1 MFNLNLRK
9 FNPKDMEKR
18 RVDPDKGP
26 PTIVI
31 IGGRGTGKTFMV
43 RDLMYYFRR
52 IPAGMMI
59 TGSEASS
66 ETFSEFFP
74 KSFIFDTVDLE
85 RIENIVLNQRKL
97 RKKKTEG
104 DYSSLMLFDDC
115 GFDKSMIR
123 KKIIKGIFMN
133 GRNWRIL
140 LIMTLQ
146 YAKDIPPDL
155 RSNADYVFILRE
167 PIIEARKKLWKEYA
181 GIIPTFEAFNE
192 AMNVCTENRGALV
205 VDKTTTSN
213 KIEDN
218 VFWYRANDPPKKY
231 KVGSKELWDF
241 HKKNYQSDEEET
253 EDPLYNK
260 KVNVVKVSKK
270 KKSKK
275 SKTSDCKD

>member
-1 MFNLNLRK
+1 MNLKK
-9 FNPKDMEKR
+9 FHPKEMEKR
-18 RVDPDKGP
+18 RIDPDKGP

-31 IGGRGTGKTFMV
+31 IGGRGTGKTYLV

-52 IPAGMMI
+52 IPAGMII

-66 ETFSEFFP
+66 EIFSEFFP
-74 KSFIFDTVDLE
+74 KSFIFDDVDLE
-85 RIENIVLNQRKL
+85 RIENIVTNQRTL
-97 RKKKTEG
+97 RKKKVEG
-104 DYSSLMLFDDC
+104 DFSSLLLFDDC
-115 GFDKSMIR
+115 GFDKAMIK

-192 AMNVCTENRGALV
+192 AMNVCTEDRGALV
-205 VDKTTTSN
+205 IDKTTTSN

-218 VFWYRANDPPKKY
+218 VFWYRASTPAKQY
-231 KVGSKELWDF
+231 KVGSKELWNF
-241 HKKNYQSDEEET
+241 HKENYKSDGEEENNET
-253 EDPLYNK
+253 VVGPK
-260 KVNVVKVSKK
+260 KVNVVKLKK
-270 KKSKK
+270 KKKK
-275 SKTSDCKD
+275 KPTT